1 VKSFVFTFLCVLCR
15 SRWPRCLRRG
25 SAAACLLGLLVR
37 NPRGGHEFVSLVS
50 VVCCQV
56 EACATGR
63 SLVQRSL
70 TECDVSECDL
80 EMSTR
85 RRPGPLGL
93 TSRNKKRFLPKVH
106 EMSA

>member
-1 VKSFVFTFLCVLCR
+1 MSI
-15 SRWPRCLRRG
+15 
-25 SAAACLLGLLVR
+25 
-37 NPRGGHEFVSLVS
+37 VS

-56 EACATGR
+56 EACVTGR
-63 SLVQRSL
+63 SLIQRSL

-93 TSRNKKRFLPKVH
+93 TSRNKKHSLPRVH
-106 EMSA
+106 EISA